1 MKRLHMD
8 IAAIANSPDLA
19 AKFSQDQIAVAQQ
32 MRHVTER
39 EEGLLNIPQAALLLD
54 VSRERVRELM
64 KLGIL
69 SRFEFFDGI
78 YLSFREIKNRRDQEM
93 KAGRPKRGLIQRVA
107 TGIHAAALTDK
118 HQLKQGGYAGPYVQ
132 AQEAKRR
139 KKK

>member
-1 MKRLHMD
+1 MND
-8 IAAIANSPDLA
+8 IEAIANSAELA
-19 AKFSQDQIAVAQQ
+19 EKFRQEQIEQAAM
-32 MRHVTER
+32 MRRVTER

-78 YLSFREIKNRRDQEM
+78 YLSFREIKNRRDQEI
-93 KAGRPKRGLIQRVA
+93 KAGRPKRGLIQKVM
-107 TGIHAAALTDK
+107 TGLKAGALTDK

-132 AQEAKRR
+132 AQEVRRR